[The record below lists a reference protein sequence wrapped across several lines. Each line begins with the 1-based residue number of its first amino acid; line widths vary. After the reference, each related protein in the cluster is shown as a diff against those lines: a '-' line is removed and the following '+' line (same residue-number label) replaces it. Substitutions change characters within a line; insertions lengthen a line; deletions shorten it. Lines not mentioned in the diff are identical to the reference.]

1 MLALDLV
8 VLLSLK
14 LVPVMQQI
22 VQVGQLRL
30 KQSTEVLWIAVPLLQ
45 VSC

>member
-1 MLALDLV
+1 MLALGLV

-14 LVPVMQQI
+14 QVPVTQQI

-30 KQSTEVLWIAVPLLQ
+30 KQSTVVLWIAVQLLQ